1 MVRSTTL
8 LLQRISDDKSETFNS
23 EDYFTDLK
31 WYTDMHINYSSSKK
45 GWQAAVLSYNS
56 FSKPTINYLLPAF
69 VLCVQYKYRQCLAPT
84 CIIYECHIRIE
95 GSLADIHHAT
105 RSSPERAVN
114 RCNDVTYLFKFN
126 RSKRSCSQFKFFEFY
141 SCYSISVR
149 VEMCFTVLQWI
160 ESTLHTRYQK
170 FT

>member
-1 MVRSTTL
+1 MIYRHAHKL
-8 LLQRISDDKSETFNS
+8 LI
-23 EDYFTDLK
+23 
-31 WYTDMHINYSSSKK
+31 IKK
-45 GWQAAVLSYNS
+45 GLTSSRAFIQFLFEAYN
-56 FSKPTINYLLPAF
+56 KLLTPAF

-160 ESTLHTRYQK
+160 ESTLHTRCQK